1 MTIALL
7 PISAERYQ
15 PHGLHAVERN
25 WTETNCYVDVW
36 IEVLNALGLDPVA
49 AAAFTLS
56 ADFEGDQWAFFKF
69 PPEDLRTLFGLDV
82 SELNVWRPVVDHV
95 DEQLGMGRL
104 CTVEVD
110 SWFLP
115 DTRGVSYGIAHV
127 KSTIVPQMLD
137 RAHRRLGY
145 FHNAGYFELAGDD
158 FDGVFRL
165 GAHAEP
171 VVLPP
176 YVEVIRLDRIRRD
189 DPDLV
194 ARVVALTGEH
204 LARRPGDNPI
214 TRLGRRLAD
223 DLAWLAAQDLDTFHL
238 YSFGICRQC
247 GATAELAADFV
258 AWLNLRD
265 RPGTESAGAAFTELA
280 AGAKSLQFA
289 LARVVR
295 GRQVDLAAVIGPME
309 EHWALAMAA
318 LVDRYGT

>member
-7 PISAERYQ
+7 PLTADEYR

-49 AAAFTLS
+49 ASAFTLS
-56 ADFEGDQWAFFKF
+56 ADFEGDQWTFFKF
-69 PPEDLRTLFGLDV
+69 PPEDLRTLFGLEV

-95 DEQLGMGRL
+95 AEQLDLGRL

-115 DTRGVSYGIAHV
+115 DTRGVSYGTDHV

-137 RAHRRLGY
+137 REGRRLGY

-165 GAHAEP
+165 GSHAEAAG
-171 VVLPP
+171 LPP
-176 YVEVIRLDRIRRD
+176 YVEVIRLDRVRRN

-194 ARVVALTGEH
+194 PRAVALARDH
-204 LARRPGDNPI
+204 LRRRPTDNPV
-214 TRLGRRLAD
+214 TRLGQRLTAD
-223 DLAWLAAQDLDTFHL
+223 LPWLVQQDLDTFHL
-238 YSFGICRQC
+238 YSFGMCRQC
-247 GATAELAADFV
+247 GATAELAAAFV
-258 AWLNLRD
+258 EWLNRFD
-265 RPGTESAGAAFTELA
+265 RPGTESAAVEFGELA
-280 AGAKSLQFA
+280 AGAKALQFA

-295 GRQVDLAAVIGPME
+295 GRQVDVAAIVGPME
-309 EHWALAMAA
+309 EHWASAMAVLA
-318 LVDRYGT
+318 EHYDA